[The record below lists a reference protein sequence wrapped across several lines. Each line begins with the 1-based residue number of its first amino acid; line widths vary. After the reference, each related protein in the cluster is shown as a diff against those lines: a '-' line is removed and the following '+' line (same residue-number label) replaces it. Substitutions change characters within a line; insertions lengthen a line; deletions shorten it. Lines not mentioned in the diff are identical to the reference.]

1 MKQYALQSFFVKN
14 LYNVKRTTT
23 TAKNLRSCF
32 AIVFLIFSIYSLIT
46 STVFTAYAHFDHF
59 ASYNSSG
66 MGIGNK
72 YYVLQQLEPEY
83 AKSNEP
89 SKIMFSIQDKNGK
102 DVYDVTVMVE
112 IYSING
118 ERVFVFPWT
127 TLETGDFDIPF
138 VFSNNGNYQ
147 IVLSVLNEDIAR
159 NKIINTVSPPRT
171 ILNDSVNCN
180 CERAVFNVSITET
193 FGLISTVALYGTIF
207 GAIIILGATSIWI
220 FKSRRKSRSNPV

>member
-1 MKQYALQSFFVKN
+1 MPSFSVRN
-14 LYNVKRTTT
+14 LSKGKRTTT
-23 TAKNLRSCF
+23 TKNPRSKF
-32 AIVFLIFSIYSLIT
+32 AIVFFAFFIYSLIT
-46 STVFTAYAHFDHF
+46 STFFTAYAHFDQF

-72 YYVLQQLEPEY
+72 YYILQQLEPEY

-89 SKIMFSIQDKNGK
+89 SKIMFSIQDKHGRDTYN
-102 DVYDVTVMVE
+102 VTVMVE

-127 TLETGDFDIPF
+127 TLETGDFNIPF
-138 VFSNNGNYQ
+138 VFANNGNYQ
-147 IVLSVLNEDIAR
+147 IVLSILNEDIAR
-159 NKIINTVSPPRT
+159 NKILDTVPPPRT

-193 FGLISTVALYGTIF
+193 FGLISTVALYGTIL
-207 GAIIILGATSIWI
+207 GAIIILGAISIWI
-220 FKSRRKSRSNPV
+220 FKSRRKNRSNPV

>member
-1 MKQYALQSFFVKN
+1 MPSFSVKN
-14 LYNVKRTTT
+14 LNNVKRTTI
-23 TAKNLRSCF
+23 AKNLRSCF
-32 AIVFLIFSIYSLIT
+32 AIVFLTFSIYSLIT
-46 STVFTAYAHFDHF
+46 STFFTAYAHFDQF

-89 SKIMFSIQDKNGK
+89 SKIMFSIQDKNGR

-127 TLETGDFDIPF
+127 TLETGDFNIPF
-138 VFSNNGNYQ
+138 VFANNGNYQ
-147 IVLSVLNEDIAR
+147 IVLSILNEDIAR
-159 NKIINTVSPPRT
+159 NKILDTVPPPRT

-207 GAIIILGATSIWI
+207 GAFIILGAISIWI

>member
-1 MKQYALQSFFVKN
+1 MPSYSAKN
-14 LYNVKRTTT
+14 LIKVKRTT

-32 AIVFLIFSIYSLIT
+32 AIVFLIFSLYSLTT
-46 STVFTAYAHFDHF
+46 STFFTAYAHFDHF

-89 SKIMFSIQDKNGK
+89 SKIMFSIQDKHGR

-118 ERVFVFPWT
+118 ERVFVYPWT
-127 TLETGDFDIPF
+127 TLETGDFNVPF
-138 VFSNNGNYQ
+138 AFANNGNYQ
-147 IVLSVLNEDIAR
+147 IVLSILNEDIAR
-159 NKIINTVSPPRT
+159 NKILDTVPPPRT

-193 FGLISTVALYGTIF
+193 FGLISTVTLYGTIL
-207 GAIIILGATSIWI
+207 GAIIILGAISIWI

>member
-1 MKQYALQSFFVKN
+1 MPPFSVKN
-14 LYNVKRTTT
+14 LIKEKRT
-23 TAKNLRSCF
+23 AQVKNLRSCF

-46 STVFTAYAHFDHF
+46 STFFTAYAHFDHF
-59 ASYNSSG
+59 DSYNGSG

-89 SKIMFSIQDKNGK
+89 SKIMFSIQDKHGR

-118 ERVFVFPWT
+118 ERVFIFPWI
-127 TLETGDFDIPF
+127 TLETGDFNVPF
-138 VFSNNGNYQ
+138 AFANNGNYQ
-147 IVLSVLNEDIAR
+147 IVLSILNEDIAR
-159 NKIINTVSPPRT
+159 NKILDTVPPQRT
-171 ILNDSVNCN
+171 ILNDSANCN

-193 FGLISTVALYGTIF
+193 FGLISAVALYGTIF
-207 GAIIILGATSIWI
+207 GATIILGVILIWI